1 MIPAASVEGREALRL
16 FIALRLPEGTLDRI
30 VEWQSEHLRADV
42 RLVRRDQL
50 HVTVAFLGRR
60 PVGDLE
66 PIAHELREA
75 ARKAKPIL
83 LRAAR
88 YRETKSVG
96 MLVFKDEGG
105 RATALAEDIH
115 QRLERL
121 GVYQPEK
128 RKWLPHLTVLRFR
141 SPPKLKPPIPDLG
154 EVSPSDVAVYHSLL
168 RPTGAQYDVLDSYAL
183 GGG

>member
-50 HVTVAFLGRR
+50 HITLAFLGRR

-66 PIAHELREA
+66 PIARQVRQA
-75 ARKAKPIL
+75 ASKAKPID

-96 MLVFKDEGG
+96 MLAFKDEGG
-105 RATALAEDIH
+105 RATALADDVH
-115 QRLERL
+115 NRLERL
-121 GVYQPEK
+121 GAYTPEK
-128 RKWLPHLTVLRFR
+128 RKWLPHVTVLRFR
-141 SPPKLKPPIPDLG
+141 LPPKLKPPVPDLG

-168 RPTGAQYDVLDSYAL
+168 RPTGAQYDVLDSFAL
-183 GGG
+183 GG